1 MSLFTYWPCLAV
13 QELWAFLSDGVDKL
27 KDPILDERPPLTDA
41 DCDTI
46 IEQGRIQGTDAEDG
60 AVLEGAGDEGDGG
73 HEWHEEREAAMLQL
87 EEEEELEEAGLLKV
101 GKNVRHVLQ
110 DASRTQLERYL
121 KAHNEPKNGVG
132 ESGLPRLS
140 MDVCYSHYAH
150 ARAQAHTH
158 THTHT
163 HTLSLSLSHTHTQT
177 CGSRPARMGPGVCV
191 CVCVC
196 VIHARERESIVSR
209 TWPDLL

>member
-1 MSLFTYWPCLAV
+1 MSLFTYRPCLAV

-158 THTHT
+158 THT
-163 HTLSLSLSHTHTQT
+163 LSLSLSLTHTHN
-177 CGSRPARMGPGVCV
+177 
-191 CVCVC
+191 
-196 VIHARERESIVSR
+196 IH
-209 TWPDLL
+209 TK